1 MAEVREF
8 LIEYPLV
15 ATLIGL
21 AAMFLAAY
29 IADWIAKRVFLRTDH
44 PHRRGDIV
52 QVRRCPPRVQ
62 RFRTPRAHR
71 AGDRHLFRDPARS
84 GRARKRSIRR
94 VQRAA
99 SAAIVL
105 IAVSV
110 VASFLNAVEKHYAK
124 SLIAQGR
131 PIEAYVQVTKIA
143 VYVVGTVIF
152 VAVLIGES
160 PMVMLGGLGALM
172 AVLLLVFRDTILS
185 FVASLQLASYDTI
198 RVGDW
203 IEMPQYGADGDVI
216 ELSLHTVKIQNF
228 DKTITALPTHKLI
241 EEPFKNWRG
250 MEESG
255 GRRIKRSF
263 FIDMSSIRFL
273 TGEELDRLEN
283 FVVLR
288 DYIRQKREEL
298 AAANKEIEH
307 DPHLVANARRL
318 TNSGTLRA
326 YLVAY
331 LRQHSKIHQGMTL
344 IVRQLDPTP
353 EGLPFELYTFTNVT
367 GWSEYEDIQS
377 DIFDHIFS
385 IVPEFDLR
393 VFQAPTGSDFERLGS
408 SSDG

>member
-1 MAEVREF
+1 
-8 LIEYPLV
+8 
-15 ATLIGL
+15 
-21 AAMFLAAY
+21 
-29 IADWIAKRVFLRTDH
+29 
-44 PHRRGDIV
+44 
-52 QVRRCPPRVQ
+52 
-62 RFRTPRAHR
+62 
-71 AGDRHLFRDPARS
+71 
-84 GRARKRSIRR
+84 
-94 VQRAA
+94 
-99 SAAIVL
+99 
-105 IAVSV
+105 
-110 VASFLNAVEKHYAK
+110 
-124 SLIAQGR
+124 
-131 PIEAYVQVTKIA
+131 
-143 VYVVGTVIF
+143 
-152 VAVLIGES
+152 
-160 PMVMLGGLGALM
+160 MLGGLGALM

-273 TGEELDRLEN
+273 TGDELDSLEN

-318 TNSGTLRA
+318 TNSGTFRA

-353 EGLPFELYTFTNVT
+353 RRPPLRTVYVYQRHGLVRVRRHPVRHLRSHFFHSSRIRSPRVPGADRFGLRTPRLVERWLIWRKFFPATLPATSLST
-367 GWSEYEDIQS
+367 IRA
-377 DIFDHIFS
+377 S
-385 IVPEFDLR
+385 IATSAGRLR
-393 VFQAPTGSDFERLGS
+393 LKCS
-408 SSDG
+408 SRKTDTP